1 MFQNYIDITDKTLL
15 VPVGMYQ
22 NQTIKRV
29 NEIIRNY
36 DQSLFD
42 VTLKQTDKYYI
53 VKIQSKINIK
63 GAWNANYKN
72 IHKKSKIN

>member
-36 DQSLFD
+36 DKTLFD

-63 GAWNANYKN
+63 GA
-72 IHKKSKIN
+72 

>member
-63 GAWNANYKN
+63 GA
-72 IHKKSKIN
+72 

>member
-22 NQTIKRV
+22 NQTLKRV

-36 DQSLFD
+36 DKSLFN
-42 VTLKQTDKYYI
+42 VTLKQTDNYYI
-53 VKIQSKINIK
+53 LKIQSKINIK
-63 GAWNANYKN
+63 GA
-72 IHKKSKIN
+72 

>member
-36 DQSLFD
+36 DKSLFD

-63 GAWNANYKN
+63 GA
-72 IHKKSKIN
+72 

>member
-15 VPVGMYQ
+15 IPVGMYQ

-36 DQSLFD
+36 DKSLFD

-63 GAWNANYKN
+63 GA
-72 IHKKSKIN
+72 

>member
-1 MFQNYIDITDKTLL
+1 MFQNYIDITNKTLL

-36 DQSLFD
+36 DKSLFD

-63 GAWNANYKN
+63 GA
-72 IHKKSKIN
+72 

>member
-22 NQTIKRV
+22 NQTMKRV

-36 DQSLFD
+36 DKLLFD

-63 GAWNANYKN
+63 GA
-72 IHKKSKIN
+72 

>member
-36 DQSLFD
+36 DTSLFD

-63 GAWNANYKN
+63 GA
-72 IHKKSKIN
+72 

>member
-1 MFQNYIDITDKTLL
+1 MFQNYIDITNKTLL

-63 GAWNANYKN
+63 GA
-72 IHKKSKIN
+72 

>member
-15 VPVGMYQ
+15 FPVGMYQ

-36 DQSLFD
+36 DKSLFD

-63 GAWNANYKN
+63 GA
-72 IHKKSKIN
+72 